1 MYVMID
7 ALSGHN
13 DVHHV
18 ERCVCTASTS
28 TRYDE
33 VRVVVVDHL
42 HSADGRVNLADA
54 TLLQNNLLVADLA
67 KNEVLEVPRSVTGL
81 SRIDLS
87 CVNSLSIAT
96 MIPIFIPQRYEKVG
110 SKL

>member
-67 KNEVLEVPRSVTGL
+67 KNEVLEVPAFGYWIVKNRLELCELLVHCYNDSYFHTAKIRK
-81 SRIDLS
+81 SW
-87 CVNSLSIAT
+87 
-96 MIPIFIPQRYEKVG
+96 
-110 SKL
+110 